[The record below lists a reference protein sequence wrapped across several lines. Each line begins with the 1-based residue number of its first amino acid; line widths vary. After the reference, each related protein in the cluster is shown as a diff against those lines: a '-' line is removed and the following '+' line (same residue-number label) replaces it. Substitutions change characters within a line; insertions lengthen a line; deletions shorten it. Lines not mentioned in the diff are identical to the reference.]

1 MSAMGPTP
9 LETLAA
15 GAVIGFSLYVADGPA
30 GLIPALAAILVE
42 AVWRR
47 MPSPPGEAPGRERLA
62 WVLSAVPLALGL
74 PLVAQDAFSIGLLSR
89 TLVLSLIV
97 LSLNVVTGYGGQI
110 SIGHAALVGLGAYG
124 TAILA
129 GREGWH
135 IVPAVLAA
143 GLAAAFVGFLIG
155 IPALRLRGHYLGL
168 VTLAVTVAFP
178 AILQIEE
185 LAPYTGTY
193 NGLSLFDR
201 TFGPPVAWAWL
212 TLERWHYLV
221 VLLVFATLVLLT
233 RNLIVSAAGRALVA
247 TRDHELAATAAGISV
262 PTVKVLAFV
271 YSAFIAGLAGGL
283 WFILNNRTVAPD
295 AFTLA
300 TSIEFLLALV
310 VGGRGSILGS
320 LLGGFFLVYIQ
331 QESVQQFSA
340 AFKAGTGTWAN
351 VVVVLVVATVAAAW
365 LGGSIGRAR
374 VGRRLA
380 GHRGAGGRLLL
391 TAMTCAAAVAIGA
404 SALAGFR
411 FATARFLDV
420 TALQPAFAGIVLL
433 VTVLGMPGG
442 VAEFV
447 KGLDA
452 ASWRDL
458 WLVVDAWWWPVPAGE
473 DFPQRRA
480 TS

>member
-1 MSAMGPTP
+1 MGPTP
-9 LETLAA
+9 LEMLAA
-15 GAVIGFSLYVADGPA
+15 VAVAVFSVYVADGPA
-30 GLIPALAAILVE
+30 GLVPALAAIFVE
-42 AVWRR
+42 TTLRR
-47 MPSPPGEAPGRERLA
+47 IPSPPGRERARERLA
-62 WVLSAVPLALGL
+62 WVLGAVPLAIGL
-74 PLVAQDAFSIGLLSR
+74 PLVAHDAFSIGLLSR
-89 TLVLSLIV
+89 MLVLSLIV

-129 GREGWH
+129 GRESWH
-135 IVPAVLAA
+135 IVPAIVTA
-143 GLAAAFVGFLIG
+143 GLVAALVGFLIG

-168 VTLAVTVAFP
+168 VTLAVTMAFP

-193 NGLSLFDR
+193 NGLSLFER
-201 TFGPPVAWAWL
+201 SFGPPVSWAWL

-221 VLLVFATLVLLT
+221 VLLVVVTIVLLT

-247 TRDHELAATAAGISV
+247 TRDHETAATAAGIDV
-262 PTVKVLAFV
+262 RTVKVLAFA
-271 YSAFIAGLAGGL
+271 YSAFVAGLAGGL

-295 AFTLA
+295 AFTLG

-310 VGGRGSILGS
+310 VGGRGSMLGP

-351 VVVVLVVATVAAAW
+351 AAVVLTVAAVVAGW
-365 LGGSIGRAR
+365 LASR
-374 VGRRLA
+374 VGRGRPGRRLPA
-380 GHRGAGGRLLL
+380 DRGVTWRVCL
-391 TAMTCAAAVAIGA
+391 TAVTCAVAVAAGVG
-404 SALAGFR
+404 ALAAFR
-411 FATARFLDV
+411 AATMRFLDV
-420 TALQPAFAGIVLL
+420 TALQPTFAGIVLL

-442 VAEFV
+442 VAEFL
-447 KGLDA
+447 KGLGA
-452 ASWRDL
+452 ASWRDV
-458 WLVVDAWWWPVPAGE
+458 WVGMNAWWWPVSASTGE
-473 DFPQRRA
+473 VLSQRRT

>member
-1 MSAMGPTP
+1 MGPTP
-9 LETLAA
+9 LEVLAA
-15 GAVIGFSLYVADGPA
+15 VAAVGFSLYVADGPA
-30 GLIPALAAILVE
+30 GLVPAMAAIVVE
-42 AVWRR
+42 AVLRR
-47 MPSPPGEAPGRERLA
+47 TPLPPAREHGWERLV
-62 WVLSAVPLALGL
+62 WVLSAVPLAIGL
-74 PLVAQDAFSIGLLSR
+74 PLVAPDAFSIGLLSR

-135 IVPAVLAA
+135 IVPAVLAG
-143 GLAAAFVGFLIG
+143 GLAAALVGLLIG

-168 VTLAVTVAFP
+168 VTLAVTMAFP

-201 TFGPPVAWAWL
+201 SFGPPVSWAWL

-221 VLLVFATLVLLT
+221 VLLVFAAIVLLT
-233 RNLIVSAAGRALVA
+233 RNLVVSAAGRALVA
-247 TRDHELAATAAGISV
+247 TRDHELAATAVGISV

-271 YSAFIAGLAGGL
+271 YSAFVAGLAGGL

-295 AFTLA
+295 AFTLW

-331 QESVQQFSA
+331 QESVQQFST
-340 AFKAGTGTWAN
+340 AFKEGTGTWASA
-351 VVVVLVVATVAAAW
+351 VVVLLVAVGVAGW
-365 LGGSIGRAR
+365 LGGHVGRGR
-374 VGRRLA
+374 VGRRLPGGRGPA
-380 GHRGAGGRLLL
+380 GRVCLTVVTCAVAVAVGAGSL
-391 TAMTCAAAVAIGA
+391 AA
-404 SALAGFR
+404 FR
-411 FATARFLDV
+411 FATTRFLDV
-420 TALQPAFAGIVLL
+420 TALQPTFAGIVLL
-433 VTVLGMPGG
+433 VVVLGMPGG

-447 KGLDA
+447 KALGRT
-452 ASWRDL
+452 SWRDI
-458 WLVVDAWWWPVPAGE
+458 WVRVDAWWWPAAVPAGKG
-473 DFPQRRA
+473 FPQRRA

>member
-1 MSAMGPTP
+1 MGPTP

-15 GAVIGFSLYVADGPA
+15 IAVTAFSVYVAQGPA
-30 GLIPALAAILVE
+30 GLVPALTAILVE
-42 AVWRR
+42 TTLHRIPV
-47 MPSPPGEAPGRERLA
+47 SPDREKGRDRLA
-62 WVLSAVPLALGL
+62 WVLGAAPLAMGL
-74 PLVAQDAFSIGLLSR
+74 PLVAHDAFAIGLLSR
-89 TLVLSLIV
+89 MLVLSLIV

-129 GREGWH
+129 GRERWH
-135 IVPAVLAA
+135 IVPAIVTAA
-143 GLAAAFVGFLIG
+143 LAAAAVGFLIG

-168 VTLAVTVAFP
+168 VTLAVTMAFP

-201 TFGPPVAWAWL
+201 SFGPPVSWTWL

-221 VLLVFATLVLLT
+221 VLIVFAAVALLT

-247 TRDHELAATAAGISV
+247 TRDHEVAATAAGIDVRS
-262 PTVKVLAFV
+262 VKVLAFV
-271 YSAFIAGLAGGL
+271 YSAFVAGLAGGL

-295 AFTLA
+295 AFTLG

-310 VGGRGSILGS
+310 VGGRGSMLGP

-331 QESVQQFSA
+331 QESVQQFST
-340 AFKAGTGTWAN
+340 AFKAGTATWAN
-351 VVVVLVVATVAAAW
+351 AAVVLTVAAVVAGW
-365 LGGSIGRAR
+365 LASRVRRGRTHRPLPAAR
-374 VGRRLA
+374 
-380 GHRGAGGRLLL
+380 
-391 TAMTCAAAVAIGA
+391 AAAWRVSLTVATCGA
-404 SALAGFR
+404 SIAVGVGALALFR
-411 FATARFLDV
+411 AAAARFLDV
-420 TALQPAFAGIVLL
+420 TALQPSFAGIVLL

-442 VAEFV
+442 VAEFI
-447 KGLDA
+447 KGLDV
-452 ASWRDL
+452 ASWRHV
-458 WLVVDAWWWPVPAGE
+458 WAGVTAWWWPVPASASE
-473 DFPQRRA
+473 AFPQRRT

>member
-1 MSAMGPTP
+1 MGPTA
-9 LETLAA
+9 LEVFAA
-15 GAVIGFSLYVADGPA
+15 VAVVGFSLYVADGPA
-30 GLIPALAAILVE
+30 GLVPAMAAIVVGGVL
-42 AVWRR
+42 RR
-47 MPSPPGEAPGRERLA
+47 IPSPPARERGRDRLA
-62 WVLSAVPLALGL
+62 WVLSAVPLAIGL
-74 PLVAQDAFSIGLLSR
+74 PLVAHDAFSIGLLSR

-135 IVPAVLAA
+135 IALAILA
-143 GLAAAFVGFLIG
+143 GGLAAALLGFLIG

-168 VTLAVTVAFP
+168 VTLAVTMAFP
-178 AILQIEE
+178 AVLQIEE

-201 TFGPPVAWAWL
+201 KFGPPVAWAWL

-221 VLLVFATLVLLT
+221 VLLVFAAIVLLT

-247 TRDHELAATAAGISV
+247 TRDHELAATAVGISV
-262 PTVKVLAFV
+262 PTVKVLAFG
-271 YSAFIAGLAGGL
+271 YSAFVAGLAGGL

-295 AFTLA
+295 AFTLW

-320 LLGGFFLVYIQ
+320 VFGGFFLVYIQ
-331 QESVQQFSA
+331 QESVQQFST
-340 AFKAGTGTWAN
+340 AFKADTGTWADA
-351 VVVVLVVATVAAAW
+351 VVVVLVAIGVAGW
-365 LGGSIGRAR
+365 LGGHVGRGRVARRMPGRRGPVGRAGLT
-374 VGRRLA
+374 VLTGVVA
-380 GHRGAGGRLLL
+380 VAAGG
-391 TAMTCAAAVAIGA
+391 G
-404 SALAGFR
+404 ALAAFR
-411 FATARFLDV
+411 FATTRFLDV
-420 TALQPAFAGIVLL
+420 TALQPTFAGIVLL
-433 VTVLGMPGG
+433 LVVLGMPGG

-447 KGLDA
+447 KNLGGT
-452 ASWRDL
+452 SWHDL
-458 WLVVDAWWWPVPAGE
+458 WVRADSWWWPATAPPPEG
-473 DFPQRRA
+473 FPQRRA